1 MKELDKIIK
10 DKLINYEEDPSPEF
24 WRRLNARL
32 TRPRILTG
40 ILFIFV
46 LMAGMLFWLL
56 LPKLDAEMISDP
68 NTIEKYEIPIN
79 DPEIKNINS
88 PTYKQEIEEQA
99 DNTSTISIP
108 KNDNELL
115 VVSKNIVEE
124 NIKTQEVNN
133 EYSKQSHEIKLEN
146 WSVINAM
153 ESKSISQISN
163 DVESQ
168 NHINKK
174 KAKFGYNSAN
184 EELYTCKKFSL
195 SLELGRNVSWKSLSG
210 DPQFQEFIDY
220 REANEEVTTNT
231 LFGIKFNYHIK
242 NWVISSGLTYTTIG
256 EKLNYRITE
265 TIVEPNGGYF
275 LVDTIW
281 VSIYDPDLGWEPM
294 VIGYDRTWV
303 EEYVTEEIN
312 YKIENINTYSYFEVP
327 ILIAYNFSKGRFAIR
342 PAMGISLGLL
352 YSASGKLPTIN
363 PPDFS
368 ELNGESVYLKP
379 MLCNLIF
386 DLSFEYSI
394 NQNYGIFIK
403 PFYKKGLNSIYK
415 NYPLS
420 GNYNNAG
427 LKIGINICL

>member
-32 TRPRILTG
+32 TRPRIISG

-46 LMAGMLFWLL
+46 LMAGILFWLL
-56 LPKLDAEMISDP
+56 LPKLDAEMISEP
-68 NTIEKYEIPIN
+68 NTIKKYEIPTN
-79 DPEIKNINS
+79 DPEIKNINN

-99 DNTSTISIP
+99 DNTSTFSIP

-115 VVSKNIVEE
+115 VVSKSIVEE
-124 NIKTQEVNN
+124 DKKIQEVNI
-133 EYSKQSHEIKLEN
+133 EYSKQSHKIKLEN

-153 ESKSISQISN
+153 ESKSISKIYY

-174 KAKFGYNSAN
+174 KAKFGYNSAI
-184 EELYTCKKFSL
+184 EELYSCKKFSL

-220 REANEEVTTNT
+220 REANEEVTSNT

-281 VSIYDPDLGWEPM
+281 ASIYDPEIGWEPM

-303 EEYVTEEIN
+303 EEYVSEEIN
-312 YKIENINTYSYFEVP
+312 YKIENINTYSYFEIP
-327 ILIAYNFSKGRFAIR
+327 ILIAYNFSKGRFSIR
-342 PAMGISLGLL
+342 PAIGVSLGLL